1 MKGRTT
7 FCFFFF
13 QNVELLVF
21 NKIILLRLKILDKNI
36 IYGTIILSTQDNAA
50 TNY

>member
-1 MKGRTT
+1 MKGRTK

-21 NKIILLRLKILDKNI
+21 NKIILLRLKILDKN
-36 IYGTIILSTQDNAA
+36 TQAW
-50 TNY
+50 